1 MTAAVTF
8 SAPVEGKTL
17 ISIRKSFNELDRLDE
32 VERRNS
38 LFSAVLECY
47 ALAVDASAH
56 YAVEIDPALA
66 VEFRQ
71 HLKAIE
77 EQSRQAANVD
87 QLRDVQSS
95 FRGELREYRDKSAGQ
110 LQKMQ
115 QELENA
121 TAAMMIFAE
130 TVASNGENHEQEVRA
145 RLRDLETA
153 AKRQTVAE
161 IRGGIGTAVA
171 AIQSSVEQIQHSN
184 QVVVAQLQ
192 DEIRVLHQQIEQ
204 ERKALYTDPAS
215 GAWNRQ
221 KIDTHIDNLLR
232 QNHPFCLLMVWVRN
246 LKRLDSQHS
255 RTVVEGTLKAIIA
268 RFAALTGND
277 AIIGRWSQDQF
288 VAVLDVPAARA
299 ISMSA
304 EASAKLSGS
313 YAVQENGQSQK
324 VLVQVTA
331 GVIDRA
337 AGAPP
342 ATFHE
347 KLEQLAGA
355 ISGA

>member
-1 MTAAVTF
+1 
-8 SAPVEGKTL
+8 L

-32 VERRNS
+32 VEKRNS

-47 ALAVDASAH
+47 SLAIDSSAH
-56 YAVEIDPALA
+56 YVVEVDPALA
-66 VEFRQ
+66 AEFRQ
-71 HLKAIE
+71 HLKIIE
-77 EQSRQAANVD
+77 DQSRNAANVD
-87 QLRDVQSS
+87 QLRDAQSS
-95 FRGELREYRDKSAGQ
+95 FRGELREYRDKSVEQ
-110 LQKMQ
+110 LKKMR
-115 QELENA
+115 QEVENA
-121 TAAMMIFAE
+121 TAAMMVFAE

-145 RLRDLETA
+145 KLQDLQTT
-153 AKRQTVAE
+153 AKRETIAE

-171 AIQSSVEQIQHSN
+171 AIQASVEQMQHTN
-184 QVVVAQLQ
+184 QLVVAQLQ

-204 ERKALYTDPAS
+204 ERKALYTDRAS

-246 LKRLDSQHS
+246 LKRLESQHS
-255 RTVVEGTLKAIIA
+255 RTVVEGTLKALIA
-268 RFAALTGND
+268 RFAAFTGDD
-277 AIIGRWSQDQF
+277 AVIGRWSQDQF

-304 EASAKLSGS
+304 EGSAKLSGS

-324 VLVQVTA
+324 VSVQATT

-342 ATFHE
+342 ATFHQ
-347 KLEQLAGA
+347 KLEQLASA